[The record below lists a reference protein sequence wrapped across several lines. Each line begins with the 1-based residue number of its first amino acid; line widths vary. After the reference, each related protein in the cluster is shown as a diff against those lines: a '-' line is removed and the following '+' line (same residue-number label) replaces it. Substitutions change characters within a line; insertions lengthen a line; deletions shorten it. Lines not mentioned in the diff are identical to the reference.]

1 MLGYDED
8 PLVIYSV
15 GGTSIG
21 RELLELCGEAYRLI
35 VEEMPGLM
43 MMMVCGPRLPAG
55 SLNVPEGVDVR
66 GYVPRLYEHLAAC
79 DLAIV
84 QGGATTTLELT
95 ALRRPFL
102 YFPIEGHFEQER
114 HVVKRLERHG
124 AGVKMLYSK
133 TTPEALAQAVTDH
146 IWTEL
151 DFKPIPTDG
160 ARKAARLIHQLLSS
174 KNGGSAFVQNSG
186 LHSFSA

>member
-1 MLGYDED
+1 M
-8 PLVIYSV
+8 VCAV

-21 RELLELCGEAYRLI
+21 RELLELCGDAYRI
-35 VEEMPGLM
+35 IAEEMPGLRM
-43 MMMVCGPRLPAG
+43 VMVCGPRLPTE
-55 SLNVPEGVDVR
+55 SLNVSEGVDVK

-79 DLAIV
+79 DLAVV

-114 HVVKRLERHG
+114 HVAERLERHG
-124 AGVKMLYSK
+124 AGVKMIYSR
-133 TTPEALAQAVTDH
+133 TTPEGLARAVADH
-146 IWTEL
+146 MWKET

-160 ARKAARLIHQLLSS
+160 ARKAARLIHQLL
-174 KNGGSAFVQNSG
+174 
-186 LHSFSA
+186 